1 MDDGQSTAY
10 SGGAFS
16 RRRVSFGGGVL
27 RSAALGAQGFVSEE
41 GIERIVVLGLP
52 GGPAAWRVALQ
63 GGGALEAAPGP
74 VTTTAPGAEDHIQ
87 AALVVRA
94 PGVRAGDDWAITFTR
109 AA

>member
-16 RRRVSFGGGVL
+16 RRRVTFAGGVL
-27 RSAALGAQGFVSEE
+27 RSVALGAQGFASDE

-52 GGPAAWRVALQ
+52 GGPGAWRVALQ

-74 VTTTAPGAEDHIQ
+74 VTTTAPGAEAHTA

>member
-1 MDDGQSTAY
+1 M
-10 SGGAFS
+10 
-16 RRRVSFGGGVL
+16 L
-27 RSAALGAQGFVSEE
+27 RSAALGKQGFASDES
-41 GIERIVVLGLP
+41 IERIVVLGLP

-74 VTTTAPGAEDHIQ
+74 VSTTAPGAEAAAT

-94 PGVRAGDDWAITFTR
+94 PGVRAGDDWAISFMR